1 MKSTQGE
8 DCMKKLLCL
17 LAISLAF
24 SGVYAEEAL
33 AYSFSVSSKYVV
45 TSYAYKQDYMAG
57 VNACV
62 DIVLSGFRDKNARVA
77 PEDRD
82 FVAFVNKYIG
92 GGGDFSTLQDI
103 ARKFPDEATAREFV
117 RRYFIS
123 RTSFDGENADF
134 DGIAINNLKA
144 RKDYFNKYFPNAA
157 SVSVTDDK
165 AMFLYEKMKSPASRE
180 TSVFQIASRNG
191 DLDKLVQGSKYNT
204 LFSRPSLADARKL
217 AGDFK
222 MEIASVRQV
231 INLSDYYTFSSLSFQ
246 TLSPLE
252 SFPAT
257 LLLRDDNTAIYQVD
271 KSIIDKYWNKSVDY
285 YIVMDG
291 DSAMLINAS
300 VIHEKGIIYILRNVP
315 PRA

>member
-1 MKSTQGE
+1 MKSTRSE
-8 DCMKKLLCL
+8 DDMKKLLCL
-17 LAISLAF
+17 LALSLAF

-33 AYSFSVSSKYVV
+33 GYSFSVSDKYVV

-62 DIVLSGFRDKNARVA
+62 DIVLSGFRDKNARIA

-82 FVAFVNKYIG
+82 FIAFVNKHIG
-92 GGGDFSTLQDI
+92 GGADFSTLQDI

-123 RTSFDGENADF
+123 RTSFDSENADF

-144 RKDYFNKYFPNAA
+144 RKDYFNKYFPHAA

-165 AMFLYEKMKSPASRE
+165 ATFLYEKMKSPASRE
-180 TSVFQIASRNG
+180 TSVFQIASRSG
-191 DLDKLVQGSKYNT
+191 DLDKLVHGSKYDT
-204 LFSRPSLADARKL
+204 LFSRPSLEDARKL

-222 MEIASVRQV
+222 MDPAAVRQV

-246 TLSPLE
+246 TLRPLE

-291 DSAMLINAS
+291 DSAMHINAS
-300 VIHEKGIIYILRNVP
+300 VIHEKGLIYILRNVP